1 MKKKKEPKLEKFD
14 PIDCNVPNVNFSLVS
29 KDDKRWE
36 QFKQQRLERGFDESE
51 TWSLDFTIASF
62 IVPRLEEF
70 ISIYKQCIVDE
81 RGAVAKMESAL
92 EGFKLVKSGETIWG
106 DEKREKIEKGLQ
118 DFADIFLGLWW

>member
-1 MKKKKEPKLEKFD
+1 MKKKKEPELEKFD

-51 TWSLDFTIASF
+51 TWSLDFTIACF

-70 ISIYKQCIVDE
+70 IRIYKQCIVDE

-92 EGFKLVKSGETIWG
+92 EGFKLVKSGETVWS
-106 DEKREKIEKGLQ
+106 DEEREKIEKGLK